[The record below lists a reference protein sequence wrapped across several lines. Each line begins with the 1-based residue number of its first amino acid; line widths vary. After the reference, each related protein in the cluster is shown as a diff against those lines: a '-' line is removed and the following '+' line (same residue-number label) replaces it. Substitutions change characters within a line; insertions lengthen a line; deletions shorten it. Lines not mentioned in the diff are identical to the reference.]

1 MFAKKPTPLPKS
13 KNKPLL
19 SLARD
24 VYNSFKNTMSESA
37 QIVEGKVYEF
47 RFPADDGSLNQES
60 EELESPKADQGTEYN
75 RCTNL
80 ALGAPVP
87 LNPIIQTAEGDNVSG
102 S

>member
-1 MFAKKPTPLPKS
+1 
-13 KNKPLL
+13 
-19 SLARD
+19 
-24 VYNSFKNTMSESA
+24 MSESA

-80 ALGAPVP
+80 ALGAPIP
-87 LNPIIQTAEGDNVSG
+87 LSKSDHTLNTITQTVEGGNVSG
-102 S
+102 YQGAGLLQKR